1 MLGIINCYIM
11 EYTLGTDKMIIL
23 ASWFYVLYV
32 VNISIGVILLKEVP
46 YDIIGIIGCITQKH
60 TLVIK
65 LGTYYTIGINI
76 FYKNDDVIL
85 LKQGTS
91 NI

>member
-1 MLGIINCYIM
+1 MGSQNQVVQNYIKD
-11 EYTLGTDKMIIL
+11 ER
-23 ASWFYVLYV
+23 
-32 VNISIGVILLKEVP
+32 
-46 YDIIGIIGCITQKH
+46 YDIIGIICCITQKH

-65 LGTYYTIGINI
+65 LGTYYTLGINI